1 MAELKQ
7 IPVPDIGDFKDV
19 NVIEVLVKAGDQVQA
34 EQSLITL
41 ETDKATM
48 DVPSPFA
55 GVVKEVKIKAGDKV
69 SQGSMI
75 ALVETSEETAAK
87 SITPA
92 SAANAVSALLRKPLR
107 QRYGLTP
114 LMEPLAKSLV
124 MTRGGLGRGWRTP
137 APRSAASR
145 ASSASILFKSK
156 AVAKR
161 DASPRTMCRI
171 SSRPR
176 WRSRAAQVA

>member
-92 SAANAVSALLRKPLR
+92 SAEI
-107 QRYGLTP
+107 G
-114 LMEPLAKSLV
+114 
-124 MTRGGLGRGWRTP
+124 
-137 APRSAASR
+137 R
-145 ASSASILFKSK
+145 AS
-156 AVAKR
+156 
-161 DASPRTMCRI
+161 CRE
-171 SSRPR
+171 R
-176 WRSRAAQVA
+176 V